1 MCVCVCVKFRY
12 GATFTEEECEEM
24 FSDAD
29 KNGDGFIDFEVKYM
43 GKLPGAS
50 EVGLGLCR
58 TTWSS
63 P

>member
-1 MCVCVCVKFRY
+1 MCVCVKLRY

-43 GKLPGAS
+43 GKLCFNKHFKYFYRS
-50 EVGLGLCR
+50 FSR
-58 TTWSS
+58 
-63 P
+63 